1 MKPEIHENSNIEWP
15 KINKEDGRKNRWQLV
30 GIKEWEAKGYK
41 VFRMDQR
48 GMFNGECSSFLQLK
62 PLKQNLNQWGAF
74 SIGCTSF
81 DFE

>member
-1 MKPEIHENSNIEWP
+1 
-15 KINKEDGRKNRWQLV
+15 LV